1 MLKTHAK
8 LAFAVLVVIAVP
20 FYGVTQEASLGQY
33 LRTATGSIYVQYA
46 RYADNER
53 TKPVETKWVFFGSG
67 WAYKSSDKSSVW
79 VTNAHVVGNPPNR
92 PDNKGRWWFPTGK
105 YGVRLQG
112 RYIVEATRVL
122 KVDPTV
128 DLAALE
134 VPVRVPTV
142 ACIEDKPVLEEEA
155 VLNVSSPLGI
165 RYIIVKGSVIR
176 RDDDKEYDVDEIE
189 DAGGATEGQYIGG
202 HLWLDIRVTHGSSGS
217 PVVLLRNGCLAG
229 VIRGYWVAGQF
240 SQMGEPMIYAI
251 PSTTVLKFL
260 KSVENAADNP

>member
-1 MLKTHAK
+1 MLKTYIK
-8 LAFAVLVVIAVP
+8 LAFLALAVLSLP
-20 FYGVTQEASLGQY
+20 FYGMTQEASLGQY
-33 LRTATGSIYVQYA
+33 LRLATGSIYVQYA
-46 RYADNER
+46 RYSDNQR

-67 WAYKSSDKSSVW
+67 WAYKSSDKSSIW

-92 PDNKGRWWFPTGK
+92 PDSKGRWWFPTGK

-134 VPVRVPTV
+134 MPVRVPTV
-142 ACIEDKPVLEEEA
+142 ACVEDKPVLEEEA
-155 VLNVSSPLGI
+155 VLNVSFPLGI
-165 RYIIVKGSVIR
+165 RYIIVKGFVIR
-176 RDDDKEYDVDEIE
+176 RDDDKDYDVDEI
-189 DAGGATEGQYIGG
+189 DDFSGAIEGQYIGG

-240 SQMGEPMIYAI
+240 VQMGEPMIYAI

-260 KSVENAADNP
+260 KSVENASDNS